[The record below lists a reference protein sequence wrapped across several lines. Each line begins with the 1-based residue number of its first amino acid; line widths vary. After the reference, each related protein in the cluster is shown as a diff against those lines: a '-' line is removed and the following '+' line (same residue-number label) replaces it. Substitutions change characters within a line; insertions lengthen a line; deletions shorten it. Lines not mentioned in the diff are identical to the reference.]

1 MMTEANA
8 PESVGAMSDN
18 APAQSLESPA
28 RISDR
33 LRHRLR
39 TTGAAIASL
48 AAVGAVISGLAGYWS
63 TWKLVKNELS
73 RDGQSV
79 QREAVARPD
88 VAPRLSPVV
97 LPFVNLNNEAK
108 DLFDAA
114 PHIDQDNLDATIGK
128 AWCMALDVING
139 WSTSAS
145 DDKRDAAEL
154 IDRALL
160 RRPSSAIAHVVK
172 GETLY
177 NGNPEGALREYEA
190 ALEIDPNA
198 PIAQFRKGSALI
210 LTGRAREAF
219 SPLQI
224 ALRLS
229 PRDPLAFAMHYNICH
244 AHTHLREYDNA
255 INACRQSLSLNKAN
269 WFPYVDLVSIY
280 GNTGQLEQAQQALAE
295 LNAIRSGFTVQWF
308 HDLGY
313 AYSSNQQ
320 FRREFDDIL
329 DGLRKGGVREG

>member
-160 RRPSSAIAHVVK
+160 RRP
-172 GETLY
+172 
-177 NGNPEGALREYEA
+177 
-190 ALEIDPNA
+190 
-198 PIAQFRKGSALI
+198 Q
-210 LTGRAREAF
+210 LT
-219 SPLQI
+219 
-224 ALRLS
+224 
-229 PRDPLAFAMHYNICH
+229 
-244 AHTHLREYDNA
+244 
-255 INACRQSLSLNKAN
+255 
-269 WFPYVDLVSIY
+269 
-280 GNTGQLEQAQQALAE
+280 
-295 LNAIRSGFTVQWF
+295 
-308 HDLGY
+308 
-313 AYSSNQQ
+313 
-320 FRREFDDIL
+320 
-329 DGLRKGGVREG
+329 